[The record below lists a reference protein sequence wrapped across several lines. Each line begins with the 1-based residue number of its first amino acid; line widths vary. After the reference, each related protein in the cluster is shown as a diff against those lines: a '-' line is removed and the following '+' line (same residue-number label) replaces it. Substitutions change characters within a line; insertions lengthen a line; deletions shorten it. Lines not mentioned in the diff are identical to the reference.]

1 MFRLTITILAL
12 ALLTVVA
19 VAQSAKRPLKT
30 IKTVRLHI
38 DGFTKSKSG
47 AV

>member
-1 MFRLTITILAL
+1 MFRLAILL
-12 ALLTVVA
+12 LLLTLSATLA

-30 IKTVRLHI
+30 IKTIRLHI